1 MQTIKGHSLMKNK
14 TFWQSVKC
22 AFAGIKAGFKS
33 EKNFLIYIFIALVF
47 LCFNILLHSTLAEY
61 SVFLIAALGVF
72 SAEFFNTA
80 IEYICDIISPEYDE
94 KVKIIKDIAAAG
106 VLMFGFAFFATQAII
121 LLPKII

>member
-1 MQTIKGHSLMKNK
+1 MKNK
-14 TFWQSVKC
+14 TFYQSVKC

-33 EKNFLIYIFIALVF
+33 EKNFLIYIFITIVF
-47 LCFNILLHSTLAEY
+47 LCFNIVLQSTLAQY
-61 SVFLIAALGVF
+61 CIFLCTAFGVF

-80 IEYICDIISPEYDE
+80 VEYICDIISPEYDE

-106 VLMFGFAFFATQAII
+106 VLMFGIAFFATQAII